1 VPTFAYAAFACTC
14 GNSIDAAQQMSPDQS
29 FVGANFAQTETA
41 FSLQFGWA
49 IKTRDKVAADP
60 PKSDGCLSNL
70 ATAAKITK

>member
-1 VPTFAYAAFACTC
+1 
-14 GNSIDAAQQMSPDQS
+14 MSPDQS